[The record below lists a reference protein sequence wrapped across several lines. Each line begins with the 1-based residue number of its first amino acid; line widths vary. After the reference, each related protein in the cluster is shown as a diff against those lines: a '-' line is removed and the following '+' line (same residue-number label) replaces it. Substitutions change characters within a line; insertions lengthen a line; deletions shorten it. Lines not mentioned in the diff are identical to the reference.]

1 MDVFINL
8 QLTENGRL
16 LCPFPENFQQILA
29 ENHCDCRQIRLEQI
43 STSVTV
49 LKHCIIT

>member
-8 QLTENGRL
+8 QLTENRRF
-16 LCPFPENFQQILA
+16 LCPFPVNFHKISA
-29 ENHCDCRQIRLEQI
+29 ENHCDCRQIRSEQL

-49 LKHCIIT
+49 LRHCINK